1 MSGTTFIQV
10 ILPLRLDWIPFY
22 RLPQNDGSVRVGD
35 KVKVEFSG
43 RNYIGVISGIFGQ
56 LPAGLEESKVK
67 DILGIEEKMAR
78 IRPEELRLW
87 MQIADYYMCSIGEVF
102 RTVCPAKKLDREAI
116 EQRKKQRIEMRA
128 EKLRGMIERARTEN
142 TRARYK
148 AELAA
153 ILGNPESANSNNPN
167 TNNNPETNTNNP
179 NNPGASD
186 NSGALGEPG
195 IVLSGEQERA
205 YGEICE
211 AFREKKAVLL
221 DGVTGSG
228 KTEIYMKLAAEVMD
242 EGLNVLYLVPE
253 IALSRQLEQ
262 RLEKVFG
269 ERLMVFHSHETQAR
283 RGRVASLVAER
294 PDGKSYIVLGTR
306 SALFL
311 PHHELGLIIIDE
323 EHDSSYK
330 QDSPAPRYNGR
341 DVAAMMASIQG
352 ASLIMGSATP
362 SLESIYNC
370 STGRYK
376 RVELKER
383 YHGESDVEV
392 EIIDTRAEWRKRGMH
407 GCFSRKLI
415 ASINETLAEGR
426 QAMILRERRSYSPA
440 VHCPNCGDIP
450 KCPRCNISLSLHKG
464 PSGERLLCHHCG
476 NSYAWDGKCKI
487 CGTEMEGMGAGTQK
501 VWEEACELFPEARIA
516 RLDSDVCRSSAEE
529 ERIIREFA
537 EGKIDILVGTRIL
550 SKGFDFEGLGLV
562 AVIQADAL
570 LAAQDFRADE
580 KACQLLE
587 QFKGRCARRGGHGL
601 FIIQCSKPD
610 HPVLGLLQ
618 NGGSNDFLV
627 PERRQFG
634 YPPYTRLIV
643 LRLKDRFADRAERC
657 ATALIQYIYMALGE
671 LGEREVD
678 MGAGVRSRSVSIV
691 GPYMPPR
698 ETEDG
703 KHIREVRISLA
714 KTKELVAE
722 KRLIH
727 NAINEYIR
735 KSRYDG
741 EIIIDVDPA

>member
-78 IRPEELRLW
+78 IRPEELKLW

-116 EQRKKQRIEMRA
+116 EQRKKQRIELRA

-153 ILGNPESANSNNPN
+153 ILGIPE
-167 TNNNPETNTNNP
+167 
-179 NNPGASD
+179 
-186 NSGALGEPG
+186 NSGIPGNSSALGDSG

-370 STGRYK
+370 KTGRYK

-383 YHGESDVEV
+383 YHGESEVEV

-487 CGTEMEGMGAGTQK
+487 CGTAMEGMGAGTQK

-537 EGKIDILVGTRIL
+537 EGNIDILVGTRIL

-657 ATALIQYIYMALGE
+657 ATALIQDIYMALGE

>member
-78 IRPEELRLW
+78 IRPEELKLW

-153 ILGNPESANSNNPN
+153 ILGIPE
-167 TNNNPETNTNNP
+167 
-179 NNPGASD
+179 
-186 NSGALGEPG
+186 NSGIPGNSSALGDSG

-370 STGRYK
+370 KTGRYK

-415 ASINETLAEGR
+415 ASINETLAGGR

-678 MGAGVRSRSVSIV
+678 LGAGVRSRSVSIV

>member
-78 IRPEELRLW
+78 IRPEELKLW

-116 EQRKKQRIEMRA
+116 DQRKKQRIEMRA

-153 ILGNPESANSNNPN
+153 ILGIPE
-167 TNNNPETNTNNP
+167 
-179 NNPGASD
+179 
-186 NSGALGEPG
+186 NSGIPGNSGILRNSG

-341 DVAAMMASIQG
+341 DVAAMMAIIQG

-383 YHGESDVEV
+383 YHGESEVEV

-537 EGKIDILVGTRIL
+537 EGNIDILVGTRIL

>member
-78 IRPEELRLW
+78 IRPEELKLW

-153 ILGNPESANSNNPN
+153 ILGIPE
-167 TNNNPETNTNNP
+167 
-179 NNPGASD
+179 
-186 NSGALGEPG
+186 NSGIPGNSGILRNSG

-370 STGRYK
+370 KTGRYK

-383 YHGESDVEV
+383 YHGESEVEV

-487 CGTEMEGMGAGTQK
+487 CGTAMEGMGAGTQK

-537 EGKIDILVGTRIL
+537 EGNIDILVGTRIL

-678 MGAGVRSRSVSIV
+678 LGAGVRSRSVSIV

>member
-78 IRPEELRLW
+78 IRPEELKLW

-148 AELAA
+148 AELGA
-153 ILGNPESANSNNPN
+153 ILGIPENSGI
-167 TNNNPETNTNNP
+167 
-179 NNPGASD
+179 PG
-186 NSGALGEPG
+186 NSGALGESG

-370 STGRYK
+370 NTGRYK

-415 ASINETLAEGR
+415 ASIGETLAEGR

-537 EGKIDILVGTRIL
+537 EGNIDILVGTRIL

>member
-67 DILGIEEKMAR
+67 DILGIEDKMAR
-78 IRPEELRLW
+78 IRPEELKLW

-116 EQRKKQRIEMRA
+116 EQRKKQRIQLRA

-153 ILGNPESANSNNPN
+153 ILGIPE
-167 TNNNPETNTNNP
+167 
-179 NNPGASD
+179 
-186 NSGALGEPG
+186 NSGIPGNSGILRNSG

-205 YGEICE
+205 YGEIYE

-415 ASINETLAEGR
+415 ASISETLAVGR

-537 EGKIDILVGTRIL
+537 EGNIDILVGTRIL

>member
-153 ILGNPESANSNNPN
+153 ILGIPE
-167 TNNNPETNTNNP
+167 
-179 NNPGASD
+179 
-186 NSGALGEPG
+186 NSGIPGNSSALGESG

-269 ERLMVFHSHETQAR
+269 ERLLVFHSHETQAR

-370 STGRYK
+370 KTGRYK

-383 YHGESDVEV
+383 YHGESEVEV

-537 EGKIDILVGTRIL
+537 EGNIDILVGTRIL

>member
-116 EQRKKQRIEMRA
+116 EQRKKQRIQLRA

-148 AELAA
+148 AELGA
-153 ILGNPESANSNNPN
+153 ILGIPE
-167 TNNNPETNTNNP
+167 
-179 NNPGASD
+179 
-186 NSGALGEPG
+186 NSGIPGNSSALGESG

-657 ATALIQYIYMALGE
+657 ATALIQDIYMALGE
-671 LGEREVD
+671 VGEREVD
-678 MGAGVRSRSVSIV
+678 LGAGVRSRSVSIV

>member
-67 DILGIEEKMAR
+67 DIFGIEDKMAR
-78 IRPEELRLW
+78 IRPEELKLW

-128 EKLRGMIERARTEN
+128 EKLRGLIERARTEN

-148 AELAA
+148 AELAT
-153 ILGNPESANSNNPN
+153 ILGIPE
-167 TNNNPETNTNNP
+167 
-179 NNPGASD
+179 
-186 NSGALGEPG
+186 NSGIPGNSGILRNSG

-370 STGRYK
+370 KTGRYK

-383 YHGESDVEV
+383 YHGESEVEV

-601 FIIQCSKPD
+601 FNIQCSKPD

>member
-153 ILGNPESANSNNPN
+153 ILGIPENSGI
-167 TNNNPETNTNNP
+167 
-179 NNPGASD
+179 PG

-195 IVLSGEQERA
+195 IVLSGEQKRA

-269 ERLMVFHSHETQAR
+269 ERLMVFHSHETPAR

>member
-153 ILGNPESANSNNPN
+153 ILGIPENSGI
-167 TNNNPETNTNNP
+167 
-179 NNPGASD
+179 PG
-186 NSGALGEPG
+186 NSGALRNSG

-370 STGRYK
+370 KTGRYK

-383 YHGESDVEV
+383 YHGESEVEV

-415 ASINETLAEGR
+415 ASINETLAGGR

-537 EGKIDILVGTRIL
+537 EGNIDILVGTRIL

>member
-78 IRPEELRLW
+78 IRPEELKLW

-116 EQRKKQRIEMRA
+116 EQRKKQRIELRA

-148 AELAA
+148 AELGA
-153 ILGNPESANSNNPN
+153 ILGIPE
-167 TNNNPETNTNNP
+167 
-179 NNPGASD
+179 
-186 NSGALGEPG
+186 NSGIPGNSG

-306 SALFL
+306 SSLFL
-311 PHHELGLIIIDE
+311 PHRNLGLIIVDE

-537 EGKIDILVGTRIL
+537 EGNIDILVGTRIL

>member
-67 DILGIEEKMAR
+67 DILGIEDKMAR
-78 IRPEELRLW
+78 IRPEELKLW

-128 EKLRGMIERARTEN
+128 EKLREMIERARTEN

-148 AELAA
+148 AELAT
-153 ILGNPESANSNNPN
+153 ILGIPE
-167 TNNNPETNTNNP
+167 
-179 NNPGASD
+179 
-186 NSGALGEPG
+186 NSGIPGNSGILRNSG

-370 STGRYK
+370 KTGRYK

-383 YHGESDVEV
+383 YHGESEVEV

-537 EGKIDILVGTRIL
+537 EGNIDILVGTRIL

-657 ATALIQYIYMALGE
+657 ATALIQDIYMALGE

-678 MGAGVRSRSVSIV
+678 LGAGVRSRSVSIV

>member
-67 DILGIEEKMAR
+67 DILGIEDKMAR
-78 IRPEELRLW
+78 IRPEELKLW

-153 ILGNPESANSNNPN
+153 ILGIPENSGI
-167 TNNNPETNTNNP
+167 
-179 NNPGASD
+179 PG
-186 NSGALGEPG
+186 NSGALRNSG

-370 STGRYK
+370 KTGRYK

-383 YHGESDVEV
+383 YHGESEVEV

-657 ATALIQYIYMALGE
+657 AVALVQYIYMALGE

-678 MGAGVRSRSVSIV
+678 LGAGVRSRSVSIV

-698 ETEDG
+698 ETEEG

>member
-22 RLPQNDGSVRVGD
+22 RLPQNDDSVRVGD

-153 ILGNPESANSNNPN
+153 ILGIPENSGI
-167 TNNNPETNTNNP
+167 
-179 NNPGASD
+179 PG
-186 NSGALGEPG
+186 NSGALGESG

-269 ERLMVFHSHETQAR
+269 ERLMVFHSHETPAR

-370 STGRYK
+370 NTGRYK

-383 YHGESDVEV
+383 YHGESDVDV

-487 CGTEMEGMGAGTQK
+487 CGTAMEGMGAGTQK

-537 EGKIDILVGTRIL
+537 EGNIDILVGTRIL

-678 MGAGVRSRSVSIV
+678 LGAGVRSRSVSIV

>member
-78 IRPEELRLW
+78 IRPEELKLW

-116 EQRKKQRIEMRA
+116 EQRKKQHIEMRA

-148 AELAA
+148 AELGA
-153 ILGNPESANSNNPN
+153 ILGIPE
-167 TNNNPETNTNNP
+167 
-179 NNPGASD
+179 
-186 NSGALGEPG
+186 NSGIPGNSGILRNSG

-415 ASINETLAEGR
+415 ASISETLAEGR

-487 CGTEMEGMGAGTQK
+487 CGTAMEGMGAGTQK

>member
-1 MSGTTFIQV
+1 M
-10 ILPLRLDWIPFY
+10 
-22 RLPQNDGSVRVGD
+22 
-35 KVKVEFSG
+35 
-43 RNYIGVISGIFGQ
+43 
-56 LPAGLEESKVK
+56 
-67 DILGIEEKMAR
+67 
-78 IRPEELRLW
+78 
-87 MQIADYYMCSIGEVF
+87 
-102 RTVCPAKKLDREAI
+102 
-116 EQRKKQRIEMRA
+116 
-128 EKLRGMIERARTEN
+128 
-142 TRARYK
+142 
-148 AELAA
+148 
-153 ILGNPESANSNNPN
+153 
-167 TNNNPETNTNNP
+167 
-179 NNPGASD
+179 
-186 NSGALGEPG
+186 
-195 IVLSGEQERA
+195 
-205 YGEICE
+205 
-211 AFREKKAVLL
+211 
-221 DGVTGSG
+221 
-228 KTEIYMKLAAEVMD
+228 
-242 EGLNVLYLVPE
+242 
-253 IALSRQLEQ
+253 
-262 RLEKVFG
+262 
-269 ERLMVFHSHETQAR
+269 
-283 RGRVASLVAER
+283 
-294 PDGKSYIVLGTR
+294 
-306 SALFL
+306 
-311 PHHELGLIIIDE
+311 
-323 EHDSSYK
+323 
-330 QDSPAPRYNGR
+330 
-341 DVAAMMASIQG
+341 
-352 ASLIMGSATP
+352 
-362 SLESIYNC
+362 
-370 STGRYK
+370 
-376 RVELKER
+376 
-383 YHGESDVEV
+383 

-487 CGTEMEGMGAGTQK
+487 CGTAMEGMGAGTQK

-537 EGKIDILVGTRIL
+537 EGNIDILVGTRIL

-657 ATALIQYIYMALGE
+657 ATALIQDIYMALGE

>member
-148 AELAA
+148 TELAA
-153 ILGNPESANSNNPN
+153 ILGIPENSGI
-167 TNNNPETNTNNP
+167 
-179 NNPGASD
+179 PG

-228 KTEIYMKLAAEVMD
+228 KTEIYMKLAEEVMD

-370 STGRYK
+370 KTGRYK

-383 YHGESDVEV
+383 YHGESEVEV

-415 ASINETLAEGR
+415 ASINETLAGGR

-537 EGKIDILVGTRIL
+537 EGNIDILVGTRIL

>member
-78 IRPEELRLW
+78 IRPEELKLW

-116 EQRKKQRIEMRA
+116 EQRKKQRIELRA
-128 EKLRGMIERARTEN
+128 EKLRRMIERARTEN

-153 ILGNPESANSNNPN
+153 ILGIPENSGI
-167 TNNNPETNTNNP
+167 
-179 NNPGASD
+179 PG
-186 NSGALGEPG
+186 NSGALGNSG

-269 ERLMVFHSHETQAR
+269 ERLLVFHSHETQAR

-415 ASINETLAEGR
+415 ASISETLAEGR

-537 EGKIDILVGTRIL
+537 EGNIDILVGTRIL

-657 ATALIQYIYMALGE
+657 ATALIQDIYMALGE

-678 MGAGVRSRSVSIV
+678 LGAGVRSRSVSIV

>member
-67 DILGIEEKMAR
+67 DILGIEDKMAR
-78 IRPEELRLW
+78 IRPEELKLW

-116 EQRKKQRIEMRA
+116 EQRKKQRIELRA
-128 EKLRGMIERARTEN
+128 EKLREMIERARTEN

-153 ILGNPESANSNNPN
+153 ILGIPENSGI
-167 TNNNPETNTNNP
+167 
-179 NNPGASD
+179 PG
-186 NSGALGEPG
+186 NSGALGDSG

-415 ASINETLAEGR
+415 ASINETLAGGR

-537 EGKIDILVGTRIL
+537 EGNIDILVGTRIL

>member
-78 IRPEELRLW
+78 IRPEELKLW

-116 EQRKKQRIEMRA
+116 EQRKKQRIQLRA

-294 PDGKSYIVLGTR
+294 PDGKS
-306 SALFL
+306 
-311 PHHELGLIIIDE
+311 
-323 EHDSSYK
+323 
-330 QDSPAPRYNGR
+330 
-341 DVAAMMASIQG
+341 
-352 ASLIMGSATP
+352 
-362 SLESIYNC
+362 
-370 STGRYK
+370 
-376 RVELKER
+376 
-383 YHGESDVEV
+383 
-392 EIIDTRAEWRKRGMH
+392 
-407 GCFSRKLI
+407 
-415 ASINETLAEGR
+415 
-426 QAMILRERRSYSPA
+426 
-440 VHCPNCGDIP
+440 
-450 KCPRCNISLSLHKG
+450 
-464 PSGERLLCHHCG
+464 
-476 NSYAWDGKCKI
+476 
-487 CGTEMEGMGAGTQK
+487 
-501 VWEEACELFPEARIA
+501 
-516 RLDSDVCRSSAEE
+516 
-529 ERIIREFA
+529 
-537 EGKIDILVGTRIL
+537 
-550 SKGFDFEGLGLV
+550 
-562 AVIQADAL
+562 
-570 LAAQDFRADE
+570 
-580 KACQLLE
+580 
-587 QFKGRCARRGGHGL
+587 
-601 FIIQCSKPD
+601 
-610 HPVLGLLQ
+610 
-618 NGGSNDFLV
+618 
-627 PERRQFG
+627 
-634 YPPYTRLIV
+634 
-643 LRLKDRFADRAERC
+643 
-657 ATALIQYIYMALGE
+657 
-671 LGEREVD
+671 
-678 MGAGVRSRSVSIV
+678 
-691 GPYMPPR
+691 
-698 ETEDG
+698 
-703 KHIREVRISLA
+703 
-714 KTKELVAE
+714 
-722 KRLIH
+722 
-727 NAINEYIR
+727 
-735 KSRYDG
+735 
-741 EIIIDVDPA
+741 

>member
-78 IRPEELRLW
+78 IRPEELKLW

-153 ILGNPESANSNNPN
+153 ILGIPENSGI
-167 TNNNPETNTNNP
+167 
-179 NNPGASD
+179 PG

-383 YHGESDVEV
+383 YHGESEVEV

-415 ASINETLAEGR
+415 ASINETLAGGR

-487 CGTEMEGMGAGTQK
+487 CGTAMEGMGAGTQK

-537 EGKIDILVGTRIL
+537 EGNIDILVGTRIL

>member
-116 EQRKKQRIEMRA
+116 EQRKKQRIELRA

-148 AELAA
+148 TELAA
-153 ILGNPESANSNNPN
+153 ILGIPENSGI
-167 TNNNPETNTNNP
+167 
-179 NNPGASD
+179 PG
-186 NSGALGEPG
+186 NSGALRNSG

-415 ASINETLAEGR
+415 ASINETLAGGR

-537 EGKIDILVGTRIL
+537 EGNIDILVGTRIL

-698 ETEDG
+698 ETEEG

>member
-67 DILGIEEKMAR
+67 DILGIEDKMAR
-78 IRPEELRLW
+78 IRPEELKLW

-153 ILGNPESANSNNPN
+153 ILGIPE
-167 TNNNPETNTNNP
+167 
-179 NNPGASD
+179 
-186 NSGALGEPG
+186 NSGIPGNSDILRNSG

-415 ASINETLAEGR
+415 ASINETLAGGR

-487 CGTEMEGMGAGTQK
+487 CGTAMEGMGAGTQK

-537 EGKIDILVGTRIL
+537 EGNIDILVGTRIL

-657 ATALIQYIYMALGE
+657 AVALVQYIYMALGE

>member
-67 DILGIEEKMAR
+67 DILGIEDKMAR
-78 IRPEELRLW
+78 IRPEELKLW

-116 EQRKKQRIEMRA
+116 EQRKKQRIELRA

-153 ILGNPESANSNNPN
+153 ILGIPE
-167 TNNNPETNTNNP
+167 
-179 NNPGASD
+179 
-186 NSGALGEPG
+186 NSGIPGNSSALGEPG

-269 ERLMVFHSHETQAR
+269 ERLLVFHSHETQAR

-370 STGRYK
+370 KTGRYK

-415 ASINETLAEGR
+415 ASISETLAVGR

-537 EGKIDILVGTRIL
+537 EGNIDILVGTRIL

>member
-78 IRPEELRLW
+78 IRPEELKLW

-116 EQRKKQRIEMRA
+116 EQRKKQHIEMRA

-148 AELAA
+148 AELGA
-153 ILGNPESANSNNPN
+153 ILGIPE
-167 TNNNPETNTNNP
+167 
-179 NNPGASD
+179 
-186 NSGALGEPG
+186 NSGIPGNSGILRNSG

-269 ERLMVFHSHETQAR
+269 ERLLVFHSHETQAR

-370 STGRYK
+370 KTGRYK

-383 YHGESDVEV
+383 YHGESEVEV

-537 EGKIDILVGTRIL
+537 EGNIDILVGTRIL

-657 ATALIQYIYMALGE
+657 ATALIQDIYMALGE

-678 MGAGVRSRSVSIV
+678 LGAGVRSRSVSIV

>member
-22 RLPQNDGSVRVGD
+22 RLPQNDGSVRMGD

-67 DILGIEEKMAR
+67 DILGIEDKMAR

-128 EKLRGMIERARTEN
+128 EKLREMIERARTEN

-153 ILGNPESANSNNPN
+153 ILGIPE
-167 TNNNPETNTNNP
+167 
-179 NNPGASD
+179 
-186 NSGALGEPG
+186 NSGIPGNSSALRNSG

-383 YHGESDVEV
+383 YHGESEVEV

-415 ASINETLAEGR
+415 ASISETLAEGR

-537 EGKIDILVGTRIL
+537 EGNIDILVGTRIL

-657 ATALIQYIYMALGE
+657 ATALIQDIYMALGE

>member
-67 DILGIEEKMAR
+67 DILGIEDKMAR
-78 IRPEELRLW
+78 IRPEELKLW

-128 EKLRGMIERARTEN
+128 EKLREMIERARTEN

-148 AELAA
+148 AELAT
-153 ILGNPESANSNNPN
+153 ILGIPE
-167 TNNNPETNTNNP
+167 
-179 NNPGASD
+179 
-186 NSGALGEPG
+186 NSGIPGNSGILRNSG

-283 RGRVASLVAER
+283 RGRVASLVSER

-370 STGRYK
+370 KTGRYK

-383 YHGESDVEV
+383 YHGESEVEV

-657 ATALIQYIYMALGE
+657 ATALIQDIYMALGE

-678 MGAGVRSRSVSIV
+678 LGAGVRSRSVSIV

>member
-22 RLPQNDGSVRVGD
+22 RLPQNAGSVRVGD

-78 IRPEELRLW
+78 IRPEELKLW

-116 EQRKKQRIEMRA
+116 EQRKKQRIELRA

-153 ILGNPESANSNNPN
+153 ILGIPE
-167 TNNNPETNTNNP
+167 
-179 NNPGASD
+179 
-186 NSGALGEPG
+186 NSGIPGNSSALGEPG

-487 CGTEMEGMGAGTQK
+487 CGTAMEGMGAGTQK

-537 EGKIDILVGTRIL
+537 EGNIDILVGTRIL

-671 LGEREVD
+671 LGERKVD